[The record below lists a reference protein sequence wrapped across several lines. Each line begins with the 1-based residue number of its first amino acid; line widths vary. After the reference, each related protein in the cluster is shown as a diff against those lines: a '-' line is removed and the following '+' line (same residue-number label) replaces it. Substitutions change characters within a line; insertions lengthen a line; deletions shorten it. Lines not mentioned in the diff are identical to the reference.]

1 MSALP
6 KFTMRELLE
15 AGVHYG
21 HRTARWNPRMSTYL
35 FGSRN
40 GIHIIDLQKTV
51 PLLHNALKVV
61 YDVVKKN
68 GRVLFVG
75 TKQQASDPL
84 AEAAK
89 RCGQYYVNFRW
100 LGGMLTNWQT
110 VSQSISTLR
119 DLNKQLEENEET
131 GALNKKEALEMSR
144 RRDKLERS
152 LGGIMDMGGKPD
164 LIIVIDTN
172 REDIAIQEANKLNI
186 PVIAVLDSNSS
197 PAGVDYPIPGNDD
210 AIRSIQLYCK
220 LFSDA
225 ALAGIQESIRG
236 SGVDVGA
243 AKDLPKEALPAGNDN
258 KAEEEKAASK
268 TTTKKAELKAV
279 KDDSEKKPA
288 AKKEPAKKAEEKA
301 EKPAAKKAAPAKKA
315 EAEKKPVAKK
325 PAAKKAPA
333 KKAAAKKAD

>member
-51 PLLHNALKVV
+51 PLLHKSLKVV
-61 YDVVKKN
+61 YDVVRNN

-110 VSQSISTLR
+110 VSKSINALR
-119 DLNKQLEENEET
+119 EIEKHLEENEST
-131 GALNKKEALEMSR
+131 AALNKKEALEMSR
-144 RRDKLERS
+144 RRDKLRRS

-164 LIIVIDTN
+164 LLVVIDTN
-172 REDIAIQEANKLNI
+172 REDIAIQEAKKLGI
-186 PVIAVLDSNSS
+186 PVIAILDSNSS
-197 PAGVDYPIPGNDD
+197 PEGVDYPVPGNDD

-225 ALAGIQESIRG
+225 ALAGIQESVRG
-236 SGVDVGA
+236 SGVDIGA
-243 AKDLPKEALPAGNDN
+243 AKELPKEAALAALPVGNDN
-258 KAEEEKAASK
+258 AEKKEEAKPAAKA
-268 TTTKKAELKAV
+268 TTKKAELKAV
-279 KDDSEKKPA
+279 KVEAKAEPKKA
-288 AKKEPAKKAEEKA
+288 EAKAEEK
-301 EKPAAKKAAPAKKA
+301 
-315 EAEKKPVAKK
+315 KPV
-325 PAAKKAPA
+325 AKKAPA
-333 KKAAAKKAD
+333 KKAAAKKAE